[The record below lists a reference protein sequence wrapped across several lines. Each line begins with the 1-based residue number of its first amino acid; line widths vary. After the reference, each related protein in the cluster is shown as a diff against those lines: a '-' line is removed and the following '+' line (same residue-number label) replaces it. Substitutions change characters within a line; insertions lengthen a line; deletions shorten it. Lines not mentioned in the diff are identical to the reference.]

1 MDFWMLNRLLS
12 LWHLRK
18 SRFAHALAHMN
29 EESERAD
36 GWRLWSYYRL
46 GMYASVISQQPA
58 DRSWR
63 SIYARAVSLAACGH
77 SAEAEQC
84 CREILHRE
92 DCVQQLPVLAT
103 AMAPYLPELSL
114 ELLEADATAI
124 PLKAALLLRTG
135 HLDFAASFL
144 KRAFAD
150 GNPHPELHLYMSNAT
165 KEGASSQLERLNA
178 YLASFDVPSL
188 ALRSIDNPPS
198 PANLKVAEPVAD
210 VYGPLVSV
218 LMTTFETG
226 ERAGVAIA
234 SVLEQSY
241 RNLEL
246 IVVDDASRDGTPD
259 IIRAWARRDR
269 RVQFIQLDRNGG
281 TYLAKN
287 IGLAHAKGTFVTC
300 HDSDDWSHPSKIE
313 RQVKPLLDDESL
325 IATTS
330 NWIRLQDNGVYFSR
344 QVYPLSRIN
353 PSSPL
358 FRKDKVWVQAG
369 MWDNVRTGADSEFLA
384 RIRLA
389 FGPAAVHRVRQ
400 PLAFGSHR
408 EGSLMTASSTGYSDG
423 GISPQRLA
431 YWEAW
436 SRWHVEALRAGG
448 KPRLIADMMS
458 QATIRPFPA
467 PDAIAL
473 KAIDV
478 AAGFKGAQAYRA
490 GLMFPVAVC

>member
-1 MDFWMLNRLLS
+1 MLNRLLS

-18 SRFAHALAHMN
+18 NRFAYALAHMK
-29 EESERAD
+29 EQSGRAD

-46 GMYASVISQQPA
+46 GMYVSVISHRPA
-58 DRSWR
+58 DHSWR
-63 SIYARAVSLAACGH
+63 SVFARAVSLAACGH
-77 SAEAEQC
+77 HAEAEQC
-84 CREILHRE
+84 GREMLLRR
-92 DCVQQLPVLAT
+92 DCTQHLSALAA
-103 AMAPYLPELSL
+103 AMAPYLPEFSL
-114 ELLEADATAI
+114 ELLEADATAM
-124 PLKAALLLRTG
+124 PLKAALLIRSG
-135 HLDFAASFL
+135 RLDSAADYL
-144 KRAFAD
+144 KKAFAN
-150 GNPHPELHLYMSNAT
+150 GGPGSYPELHLHMSNASR
-165 KEGASSQLERLNA
+165 EQPSRQLERLNA
-178 YLASFDVPSL
+178 YLAAFDVPSL
-188 ALRSIDNPPS
+188 VLKDMDRPPS

-226 ERAGVAIA
+226 ERADVAIA

-259 IIRAWARRDR
+259 VIRSWARRDN
-269 RVQFIQLDRNGG
+269 RVKFIQLDRNGG

-287 IGLAHAKGTFVTC
+287 IGLGHASGTFVTC

-313 RQVKPLLDDESL
+313 RQVKPLLDDEQL

-330 NWIRLQDNGVYFSR
+330 NWIRLQDDGVFFSR
-344 QVYPLSRIN
+344 QVHPLSRIN

-358 FRKDKVWVQAG
+358 FRKDKIRLQAG

-384 RIRLA
+384 RIRLV
-389 FGPAAVHRVRQ
+389 FGPAAVHRVVE

-408 EGSLMTASSTGYSDG
+408 EGSLMTASSTGYSDA

-436 SRWHVEALRAGG
+436 SRWHVENLRAGG
-448 KPRLIADMMS
+448 KPRLVEDIMS
-458 QATIRPFPA
+458 QATCRPFPA

-473 KAIDV
+473 KALDV
-478 AAGFKGAQAYRA
+478 EAGLNGAQAYRD
-490 GLMFPVAVC
+490 GLMSPVAVC